1 MRCAARGRTGYAG
14 APKLRCSC
22 ETDGAGDPHLDAPRV
37 AAGRSKGARGTIAGE
52 TVYASGKW
60 EVDLGRRE
68 LRAAGSSVL
77 LGSRAFEILAEIVRA
92 GGATVSKDRLIDS
105 VWSGAI
111 VDDNTIQAHV
121 SAIRRALGADRGML
135 LTIPGRGYRISGAW
149 SIQRD
154 GVATGRTVAAPS
166 PNGVRSAANNLPAAV
181 SDLIGRDKILRQL
194 QDLLSGYRVVT
205 LCGVGG
211 IGKTKLAVEVAR
223 HVMAG
228 SSSDVSFIELATLA
242 AGSLVATAVA
252 RALGLELGTPD
263 LQPASIARAIGNRR
277 LLLLLDNCEHVIDAA
292 SELAE
297 TVTRICPHVTVLAT
311 SREPLRIDGEC
322 AIQVPPLDFPP
333 IDPPTHGQGTGDT
346 TPECSAVTLFVA
358 RVRAGAPELSLQTH
372 ATAIAAIVRRLDGI
386 PLAIEFAA
394 ARAATLGVQ
403 GVLSRLD
410 DRFELLTVGRR
421 TALPRQQTLRATLDW
436 SYELLSEPERR
447 LLRHLAVFVGDFPLK
462 AAAAIL
468 KRSGEIEPA
477 VVNDIAS
484 LVSKALLT
492 TTGAGADPR
501 WRLLETIRAYALE
514 KLAESGE
521 WEQAAR
527 RHAQFYHSAFLPM
540 AESPQPT
547 ATTAWMAQ
555 RGREIDNV
563 RQALDWAFADCG
575 DAAIGVAL
583 TALCAPVWLYLSLLV
598 ECRDQAERALAHP
611 GHVESL
617 SRELQI
623 QLYTTLGVALVYTGD
638 SVQRTAAILTT
649 AEKVSRELD
658 DRLPRLQVLWATWI
672 LRFLNGELVTARQVV
687 EQFSQL
693 AQRPQDIVQ
702 SGRMMGSTMLYDG
715 RLAQARQHFERL
727 LGVEAAPAS
736 QRQLQWYHY
745 DGTVLAQS
753 RLARVLWLQGFIDQ
767 AVRLAADGLA
777 RAQALDHKLSICFA
791 LSEAVCPIAL
801 MSGELQCADWSVDML
816 SEIATRHSF
825 HSQMVLGRKFDA
837 QLRVK
842 RGEPA
847 TGVGILRTASR
858 TLAGAGLTLHY
869 AGLIGDY
876 AEVLA
881 ANGEL
886 SAGQAAIDAG
896 LALAERDGVRWHLAE
911 LHRVKGELALRR
923 CEPSSEPVAEACF
936 EEAIT
941 VAESQGALVWQL
953 RAAASLARLR
963 VSQGRPRDAHRIL
976 GPVYDRF
983 TEGFMQAD
991 LCAAQSLLGTLSVT
1005 SRGGATDV

>member
-1 MRCAARGRTGYAG
+1 
-14 APKLRCSC
+14 
-22 ETDGAGDPHLDAPRV
+22 
-37 AAGRSKGARGTIAGE
+37 
-52 TVYASGKW
+52 
-60 EVDLGRRE
+60 
-68 LRAAGSSVL
+68 
-77 LGSRAFEILAEIVRA
+77 
-92 GGATVSKDRLIDS
+92 
-105 VWSGAI
+105 
-111 VDDNTIQAHV
+111 
-121 SAIRRALGADRGML
+121 
-135 LTIPGRGYRISGAW
+135 
-149 SIQRD
+149 
-154 GVATGRTVAAPS
+154 
-166 PNGVRSAANNLPAAV
+166 
-181 SDLIGRDKILRQL
+181 
-194 QDLLSGYRVVT
+194 
-205 LCGVGG
+205 
-211 IGKTKLAVEVAR
+211 
-223 HVMAG
+223 
-228 SSSDVSFIELATLA
+228 
-242 AGSLVATAVA
+242 
-252 RALGLELGTPD
+252 
-263 LQPASIARAIGNRR
+263 
-277 LLLLLDNCEHVIDAA
+277 
-292 SELAE
+292 
-297 TVTRICPHVTVLAT
+297 
-311 SREPLRIDGEC
+311 
-322 AIQVPPLDFPP
+322 
-333 IDPPTHGQGTGDT
+333 
-346 TPECSAVTLFVA
+346 
-358 RVRAGAPELSLQTH
+358 
-372 ATAIAAIVRRLDGI
+372 
-386 PLAIEFAA
+386 
-394 ARAATLGVQ
+394 
-403 GVLSRLD
+403 
-410 DRFELLTVGRR
+410 
-421 TALPRQQTLRATLDW
+421 
-436 SYELLSEPERR
+436 
-447 LLRHLAVFVGDFPLK
+447 
-462 AAAAIL
+462 
-468 KRSGEIEPA
+468 
-477 VVNDIAS
+477 
-484 LVSKALLT
+484 
-492 TTGAGADPR
+492 
-501 WRLLETIRAYALE
+501 
-514 KLAESGE
+514 
-521 WEQAAR
+521 
-527 RHAQFYHSAFLPM
+527 
-540 AESPQPT
+540 
-547 ATTAWMAQ
+547 MAQ

-563 RQALDWAFADCG
+563 RQALDWAFGDGG

-598 ECRDQAERALAHP
+598 ECRDQAQRALAHP
-611 GHVESL
+611 AHVETL

-623 QLYTTLGVALVYTGD
+623 QLYTTLGVALVYTGG

-702 SGRMMGSTMLYDG
+702 SGRMMGSTMLDDG

-801 MSGELQCADWSVDML
+801 MSGDLQCADWSVDML

-911 LHRVKGELALRR
+911 LHRLKGELALRR

-941 VAESQGALVWQL
+941 VAEFRALSSGSCGPRPAWRDCEFPRGVRGTPIAFSDRSTIALPKGSCRRIYAQLNPYSALCRSRHEAGLRMSDGAPAMCLASGSQLAEALATVDGAPERSGRGGECWNDTNP
-953 RAAASLARLR
+953 AAR
-963 VSQGRPRDAHRIL
+963 QGRTVATHGGRSISKINDCLRPLLLLPVSEAPCSSSCGPPGVWPNGGSAETDRIQHAP
-976 GPVYDRF
+976 G
-983 TEGFMQAD
+983 
-991 LCAAQSLLGTLSVT
+991 
-1005 SRGGATDV
+1005 